1 MNKSEIFDR
10 LKEGMQAA
18 GFSDEEKE
26 LHLQHYTE
34 KFAGYTDEMLFEEIG
49 KRGGIDAFVQ
59 SVIGN
64 RNNVL
69 LKDVVYRKAVGIPQE
84 DLSTG
89 VSKDHAGQ
97 SNDET
102 LHQVDH
108 QDLSN
113 SSAVDNNST
122 SFPKSRDENDLGS
135 QTSSASATSEQEMRA
150 VDKHSNDAES
160 ILSAE
165 NTNGSQNEQVPG
177 TNTENADNDTT
188 DMAQTSRDAVEA
200 ETSEDQIPAQADA
213 KQLEYGDL
221 AFLFGDEP
229 EEDEEESGLSG
240 GSDGGRDLSAEENE
254 TDDSFFPTDDERYF
268 SQQSA
273 LNTESEP
280 VNGDETQEQQN
291 TEEPLPL
298 GATHTDGAPN
308 MQQGFQTNDILADDA
323 TRVMPSHLEEQQTV
337 GQTLATHL
345 TDLPDEDIGA
355 DNTAA
360 TFDQAATRSIDTQ
373 DTDDEMQTAD
383 EIPSP
388 RTSHLREITYRGE
401 PSPEARRKFIIGATL
416 LSPFGALIFLVC
428 MSVVG
433 IIWLVSV
440 LLIPL
445 LLALMLAICVVGI
458 VLSVVGFVY
467 GLSQL
472 FTVKP
477 VGMFEIGLGIII
489 LGATILIST
498 LIYNL
503 AVRVIPKLVRRCWR
517 LVCRTFWLLADLFCY
532 IRGECYRT

>member
-122 SFPKSRDENDLGS
+122 SFPKSRDENDLES

-160 ILSAE
+160 TLSAE
-165 NTNGSQNEQVPG
+165 NTNGSHNEQVPG
-177 TNTENADNDTT
+177 TNTDNADNDTS
-188 DMAQTSRDAVEA
+188 DIAQTSRDDVEA
-200 ETSEDQIPAQADA
+200 ETSEDQIPAQSNA

-240 GSDGGRDLSAEENE
+240 GSDGGRDLSVEENE

-268 SQQSA
+268 SQQAA
-273 LNTESEP
+273 LNTASEP

-298 GATHTDGAPN
+298 GSTHTDGAPN
-308 MQQGFQTNDILADDA
+308 MQQGIQTNDILADDA
-323 TRVMPSHLEEQQTV
+323 TRVMPSHLEEQQAV
-337 GQTLATHL
+337 AGRLATHL

-433 IIWLVSV
+433 VIWLVSV

-503 AVRVIPKLVRRCWR
+503 AVRVIPKLIRRCWR

-532 IRGECYRT
+532 IRGEYYRT

>member
-69 LKDVVYRKAVGIPQE
+69 LKDVVYRKTVGIPQE

-102 LHQVDH
+102 LHQVDD
-108 QDLSN
+108 QDRSN

-135 QTSSASATSEQEMRA
+135 QTSSVSATSEQEMRA

-160 ILSAE
+160 TLSAE
-165 NTNGSQNEQVPG
+165 NTNGSHNEQVFE
-177 TNTENADNDTT
+177 TNTDNTDNDTT
-188 DMAQTSRDAVEA
+188 DIAQTSRDNVEA
-200 ETSEDQIPAQADA
+200 ETSEDQIPVQADA

-240 GSDGGRDLSAEENE
+240 GSDGGRDLSVEENE

-268 SQQSA
+268 SQQAA
-273 LNTESEP
+273 LNTASEP

-298 GATHTDGAPN
+298 GATHTDGAQN
-308 MQQGFQTNDILADDA
+308 MQQGIQTNDILADDA
-323 TRVMPSHLEEQQTV
+323 TRVMPSHLEEQQAV
-337 GQTLATHL
+337 AGRLATHL

-489 LGATILIST
+489 LGATILICT

-503 AVRVIPKLVRRCWR
+503 AVRVIPKLIRRCWR

>member
-69 LKDVVYRKAVGIPQE
+69 LKDVVYRKTVGIPQE

-102 LHQVDH
+102 LHQVDD
-108 QDLSN
+108 QDRSN

-122 SFPKSRDENDLGS
+122 SFPKSRDENDLES
-135 QTSSASATSEQEMRA
+135 QTSSVSATSEQEMRA

-200 ETSEDQIPAQADA
+200 ETSEDQIPVQADA

-240 GSDGGRDLSAEENE
+240 GSDGGRDLSVEENE

-268 SQQSA
+268 SQQAA
-273 LNTESEP
+273 LNTAAEP
-280 VNGDETQEQQN
+280 INGDETQEQQN

-298 GATHTDGAPN
+298 GATHTDGAQN
-308 MQQGFQTNDILADDA
+308 MQQGIQTNDILADDA
-323 TRVMPSHLEEQQTV
+323 TRVMPSHLEEQQAV
-337 GQTLATHL
+337 AGSLATHL
-345 TDLPDEDIGA
+345 TDRPDEDIRA
-355 DNTAA
+355 DDTAA

-489 LGATILIST
+489 LGATILICT

-503 AVRVIPKLVRRCWR
+503 AVRVIPKLIRRCWR

>member
-122 SFPKSRDENDLGS
+122 SFPKSRDENDLES

-160 ILSAE
+160 TLSAE
-165 NTNGSQNEQVPG
+165 NTNGSHNEQVPG
-177 TNTENADNDTT
+177 TNTDNADNDTS
-188 DMAQTSRDAVEA
+188 DIAQTSRDDVEA
-200 ETSEDQIPAQADA
+200 ETSEDQIPAQSNA

-240 GSDGGRDLSAEENE
+240 GSDGGRDLSVEENE

-268 SQQSA
+268 SQQAA
-273 LNTESEP
+273 LNTASEP

-298 GATHTDGAPN
+298 GSTHTDGAPN
-308 MQQGFQTNDILADDA
+308 MQQGIQTNDILADDA
-323 TRVMPSHLEEQQTV
+323 TRVMPSHLEEQQAV
-337 GQTLATHL
+337 AGRLATHL

-433 IIWLVSV
+433 VIWLVSV

-503 AVRVIPKLVRRCWR
+503 AVRVIPKLIRRCWR

>member
-102 LHQVDH
+102 LHQVDD
-108 QDLSN
+108 QDRSN

-160 ILSAE
+160 TLSAE
-165 NTNGSQNEQVPG
+165 NTNGSHNEQTPG
-177 TNTENADNDTT
+177 TNTDNADNDTT
-188 DMAQTSRDAVEA
+188 DIAQTSRDDVEA
-200 ETSEDQIPAQADA
+200 ETSEDQIPVHADA

-229 EEDEEESGLSG
+229 EEDEEESGLVDG
-240 GSDGGRDLSAEENE
+240 LDGGRDLSVEENE

-268 SQQSA
+268 SQQAA
-273 LNTESEP
+273 LNTASEP

-298 GATHTDGAPN
+298 GSTHTDGAPN

-323 TRVMPSHLEEQQTV
+323 TRVMPSHMEEQQPV
-337 GQTLATHL
+337 AGRLATHL

-489 LGATILIST
+489 LGATILICT

-503 AVRVIPKLVRRCWR
+503 AVRVIPKLIRRCWR

>member
-89 VSKDHAGQ
+89 VSKDDAGQ

-102 LHQVDH
+102 LHQVDD
-108 QDLSN
+108 QDRSN

-135 QTSSASATSEQEMRA
+135 QTSSVSATSEQEMRA

-160 ILSAE
+160 TLSAE
-165 NTNGSQNEQVPG
+165 NTNGSHNEQVFE
-177 TNTENADNDTT
+177 TNTDNTDNDTT
-188 DMAQTSRDAVEA
+188 DIAQTSRDAVEA
-200 ETSEDQIPAQADA
+200 ETSEDQIPVQADA

-229 EEDEEESGLSG
+229 EEDEEESGLVD
-240 GSDGGRDLSAEENE
+240 GSDGGRDLSVEENE

-268 SQQSA
+268 SQQAA
-273 LNTESEP
+273 LNTASEP
-280 VNGDETQEQQN
+280 INGDETQEQQN

-298 GATHTDGAPN
+298 GATHTDGAQN
-308 MQQGFQTNDILADDA
+308 MQQGIQTNDILADDA
-323 TRVMPSHLEEQQTV
+323 TRVMPSHLEEQQAV
-337 GQTLATHL
+337 AGSLATHL
-345 TDLPDEDIGA
+345 TDLPDEDIRA
-355 DNTAA
+355 DDTAA

-503 AVRVIPKLVRRCWR
+503 AVRVIPKLIRRCWR

>member
-102 LHQVDH
+102 LHQMDH
-108 QDLSN
+108 QDRSN

-122 SFPKSRDENDLGS
+122 SFPKSRDENDLES
-135 QTSSASATSEQEMRA
+135 QTSSAFATSEQEMRA

>member
-34 KFAGYTDEMLFEEIG
+34 KFAGYTDDMLFEEIG
-49 KRGGIDAFVQ
+49 KRGGIDTFVQ

-89 VSKDHAGQ
+89 VSKDDAGQ

-102 LHQVDH
+102 LHQVDD
-108 QDLSN
+108 QDRSN

-122 SFPKSRDENDLGS
+122 SIPKSRDENDLGS
-135 QTSSASATSEQEMRA
+135 QTSSVSATSEQEMRA

-160 ILSAE
+160 TLSAE
-165 NTNGSQNEQVPG
+165 NTNGSHNEQVFE
-177 TNTENADNDTT
+177 TNTDNADNDTS
-188 DMAQTSRDAVEA
+188 DIAQTSRDDVEA
-200 ETSEDQIPAQADA
+200 ETSEDQIPVQADA

-229 EEDEEESGLSG
+229 EEDEEESGLAD
-240 GSDGGRDLSAEENE
+240 GSDGRRDLSVEENE

-268 SQQSA
+268 SQQAA
-273 LNTESEP
+273 LNTASEP

-308 MQQGFQTNDILADDA
+308 MQQGIQTNDILADDA
-323 TRVMPSHLEEQQTV
+323 TRVMPSYLEEQQAV
-337 GQTLATHL
+337 AGSLATHL
-345 TDLPDEDIGA
+345 TDLPDEDIGT

-433 IIWLVSV
+433 VIWLVSV

-489 LGATILIST
+489 LGATILICT

-503 AVRVIPKLVRRCWR
+503 AVRVIPKLIRRCWR

>member
-108 QDLSN
+108 QDLSS

-122 SFPKSRDENDLGS
+122 SFSKSRDENDLES
-135 QTSSASATSEQEMRA
+135 QTSSAFATSEQEMRA

-160 ILSAE
+160 ILSAK

-188 DMAQTSRDAVEA
+188 DIAQTSRDDVEV
-200 ETSEDQIPAQADA
+200 ETSEDQIPVQADE

-229 EEDEEESGLSG
+229 EEDEEESGLVD
-240 GSDGGRDLSAEENE
+240 GSDGGRGLSVGENE
-254 TDDSFFPTDDERYF
+254 TDESFFPTDERYF
-268 SQQSA
+268 SQQAA
-273 LNTESEP
+273 LNTASKSS
-280 VNGDETQEQQN
+280 NGDETQGLKN
-291 TEEPLPL
+291 TEEQLPFES
-298 GATHTDGAPN
+298 THIDGAQN
-308 MQQGFQTNDILADDA
+308 MQQGLQTNDIFADDA
-323 TRVMPSHLEEQQTV
+323 TRIMPSRLEEQQTV
-337 GQTLATHL
+337 GGRLATHL
-345 TDLPDEDIGA
+345 TDLQDEDMRA

-388 RTSHLREITYRGE
+388 RTSHLREITYHGE

-433 IIWLVSV
+433 VIWLVSV

-503 AVRVIPKLVRRCWR
+503 AVRVIPKLIRRCWR

>member
-160 ILSAE
+160 TLSAE
-165 NTNGSQNEQVPG
+165 NTNGSHNEQVFE
-177 TNTENADNDTT
+177 TNTDNTDNDTT
-188 DMAQTSRDAVEA
+188 DIAQTSRDNVEA

-240 GSDGGRDLSAEENE
+240 GSDGGRDLSVEENE

-268 SQQSA
+268 SQQAA
-273 LNTESEP
+273 LNTASEP

-323 TRVMPSHLEEQQTV
+323 TRVMPSYLEEQQAV
-337 GQTLATHL
+337 AGSLATHL
-345 TDLPDEDIGA
+345 TDLPDEDIGT

-433 IIWLVSV
+433 VIWLVSV

-503 AVRVIPKLVRRCWR
+503 AVRVIPKLIRRCWR

>member
-89 VSKDHAGQ
+89 VSKDDAGQ

-122 SFPKSRDENDLGS
+122 SFSKSRDENDLES
-135 QTSSASATSEQEMRA
+135 QTSSAFATSEQEMRA

-165 NTNGSQNEQVPG
+165 NTNGSHNEQVFE
-177 TNTENADNDTT
+177 TNTDNTDNDTT
-188 DMAQTSRDAVEA
+188 DIAQTSRDNVEA

-240 GSDGGRDLSAEENE
+240 GSDGRRDLSVEENE

-268 SQQSA
+268 SQQAA
-273 LNTESEP
+273 LNTASEP

-298 GATHTDGAPN
+298 GATHTDGAQN
-308 MQQGFQTNDILADDA
+308 MQQGIQTNDILADDA
-323 TRVMPSHLEEQQTV
+323 TRVMPSYLEEQQAV
-337 GQTLATHL
+337 GQALATHL

-503 AVRVIPKLVRRCWR
+503 AVRVIPKLIRRCWR

>member
-160 ILSAE
+160 TLSAE
-165 NTNGSQNEQVPG
+165 NTNGSHNEQVFE
-177 TNTENADNDTT
+177 TNTDNTDNDTT
-188 DMAQTSRDAVEA
+188 DIAQTSRDNVEA

-229 EEDEEESGLSG
+229 EEDEEESGLVDG
-240 GSDGGRDLSAEENE
+240 LDGGRDLSVEENE

-268 SQQSA
+268 SQQAA
-273 LNTESEP
+273 LNTASEP

-323 TRVMPSHLEEQQTV
+323 TRVMPSYLEEQQAV
-337 GQTLATHL
+337 AGSLATHL
-345 TDLPDEDIGA
+345 TDLPDEDIGT

-433 IIWLVSV
+433 VIWLVSV

-503 AVRVIPKLVRRCWR
+503 AVRVIPKLIRRCWR

>member
-122 SFPKSRDENDLGS
+122 SFPKSRDENDLES

-160 ILSAE
+160 TLSAE
-165 NTNGSQNEQVPG
+165 NTNGSHNEQVFE
-177 TNTENADNDTT
+177 TNTDNADNDTS
-188 DMAQTSRDAVEA
+188 DIAQTSRDDI
-200 ETSEDQIPAQADA
+200 ETETNEDQMPAQADA

-229 EEDEEESGLSG
+229 EEDEEESGLVDG
-240 GSDGGRDLSAEENE
+240 IDGGRDLSVEENE

-268 SQQSA
+268 SQQAA
-273 LNTESEP
+273 LNTASEP

-308 MQQGFQTNDILADDA
+308 MQQGIQTNDILADDA
-323 TRVMPSHLEEQQTV
+323 TRVMPSYLEEQQAV
-337 GQTLATHL
+337 AGSLATHL

-433 IIWLVSV
+433 VIWLVSV

>member
-102 LHQVDH
+102 LHQVDD
-108 QDLSN
+108 QDRSN

-160 ILSAE
+160 TLSAE
-165 NTNGSQNEQVPG
+165 NTNGSHNVQVFE
-177 TNTENADNDTT
+177 TNTDNTDNDTT
-188 DMAQTSRDAVEA
+188 DIAQTSRDDVEA
-200 ETSEDQIPAQADA
+200 ETSEDQIPVQADA

-240 GSDGGRDLSAEENE
+240 GSDGGRDLSVEENE

-268 SQQSA
+268 SQQAA
-273 LNTESEP
+273 LNTASEP

-308 MQQGFQTNDILADDA
+308 MQQGHQTNDILADDA
-323 TRVMPSHLEEQQTV
+323 TRVMPSYLEEQQAV
-337 GQTLATHL
+337 AGRLATHL

-433 IIWLVSV
+433 VIWLVSV

-445 LLALMLAICVVGI
+445 LLALMLAICVIGI

-503 AVRVIPKLVRRCWR
+503 AVRVIPKLIRRCWR

>member
-122 SFPKSRDENDLGS
+122 SFPKSRDENDLES

-160 ILSAE
+160 TLSAE
-165 NTNGSQNEQVPG
+165 NTNGSHNEQVPG
-177 TNTENADNDTT
+177 TNTDNADNDTS
-188 DMAQTSRDAVEA
+188 DIAQTSRDDVEA
-200 ETSEDQIPAQADA
+200 ETSEDQIPAQSNA

-240 GSDGGRDLSAEENE
+240 GSDGGRDLSVEENE

-268 SQQSA
+268 SQQAA
-273 LNTESEP
+273 LNTASEP

-298 GATHTDGAPN
+298 GSTHTDGAPN
-308 MQQGFQTNDILADDA
+308 MQQGIQTNDILADDA
-323 TRVMPSHLEEQQTV
+323 TRVMPSHLEEQQAV
-337 GQTLATHL
+337 AGRLATHL

-433 IIWLVSV
+433 VIWLVSV

-503 AVRVIPKLVRRCWR
+503 AVRVIPKLIRRCCR

>member
-89 VSKDHAGQ
+89 VSKDDAGQ

-102 LHQVDH
+102 LHQVDD
-108 QDLSN
+108 QDRSN
-113 SSAVDNNST
+113 NSAVDNNST
-122 SFPKSRDENDLGS
+122 FFSKSRDENDLES

-160 ILSAE
+160 TLSAE
-165 NTNGSQNEQVPG
+165 NTNGSHNEQVFE
-177 TNTENADNDTT
+177 TNTDNADNDTS
-188 DMAQTSRDAVEA
+188 DIAQTSRDDVEA
-200 ETSEDQIPAQADA
+200 ETSEDQIPVHADA

-229 EEDEEESGLSG
+229 EEDEEESGLAD
-240 GSDGGRDLSAEENE
+240 GSDGRRDLSAEENE

-268 SQQSA
+268 SQQAA
-273 LNTESEP
+273 LNTASEP

-298 GATHTDGAPN
+298 GATHTDGAQN
-308 MQQGFQTNDILADDA
+308 LQQGIQTNDILADDA
-323 TRVMPSHLEEQQTV
+323 TRVMPSHLEEQQAV
-337 GQTLATHL
+337 AGRLATHL

-373 DTDDEMQTAD
+373 NTDDEMQTAD
-383 EIPSP
+383 EMPSP

-433 IIWLVSV
+433 VIWLVSV
-440 LLIPL
+440 LFIPL

-489 LGATILIST
+489 LGATILICT

-503 AVRVIPKLVRRCWR
+503 AVRVIPKLIRRCWR

>member
-69 LKDVVYRKAVGIPQE
+69 LKDVVYRKTVGIPQE

-102 LHQVDH
+102 LHQVDD
-108 QDLSN
+108 QDRSN

-122 SFPKSRDENDLGS
+122 SFPKSRDENDLES
-135 QTSSASATSEQEMRA
+135 QTSSVSATSEQEMRA

-200 ETSEDQIPAQADA
+200 ETSEDQIPVQADA

-240 GSDGGRDLSAEENE
+240 GSDGGRDLSVEENE

-268 SQQSA
+268 SQQAA
-273 LNTESEP
+273 LNTASEP
-280 VNGDETQEQQN
+280 IIGDETQEQQN

-298 GATHTDGAPN
+298 GATHTDGAQN
-308 MQQGFQTNDILADDA
+308 MQQGIQTNDILADDA
-323 TRVMPSHLEEQQTV
+323 TRVMPSHLEEQQAV
-337 GQTLATHL
+337 AGSLATHL
-345 TDLPDEDIGA
+345 TDLPDEDIRA
-355 DNTAA
+355 DDTAA

-489 LGATILIST
+489 LGATILICT

-503 AVRVIPKLVRRCWR
+503 AVRVIPKLIRRCWR

>member
-89 VSKDHAGQ
+89 VSKDDAGQ

-113 SSAVDNNST
+113 SSVVDNNST
-122 SFPKSRDENDLGS
+122 SFSKSRDENDLGS
-135 QTSSASATSEQEMRA
+135 QTSSDSATSEQEMRA
-150 VDKHSNDAES
+150 VDQHSNDAVS
-160 ILSAE
+160 TLSAE
-165 NTNGSQNEQVPG
+165 NTNGSHNEQVPG
-177 TNTENADNDTT
+177 TNTDNADNDTS
-188 DMAQTSRDAVEA
+188 DIAQTSRDDVEA
-200 ETSEDQIPAQADA
+200 ETSEDQIPTQSNA

-229 EEDEEESGLSG
+229 EEDEEESGLAD
-240 GSDGGRDLSAEENE
+240 GSDGGRDSSVEENE
-254 TDDSFFPTDDERYF
+254 TDESFFPTDDERYF
-268 SQQSA
+268 SQQAA
-273 LNTESEP
+273 LNTVSEP

-298 GATHTDGAPN
+298 GATHTDGAQN
-308 MQQGFQTNDILADDA
+308 MQQGIQTNDILADDA
-323 TRVMPSHLEEQQTV
+323 TRVMPSHLEEQQAV
-337 GQTLATHL
+337 AGSLATHL

-433 IIWLVSV
+433 VIWLFSV

-477 VGMFEIGLGIII
+477 VGLFEIGLGIII

-498 LIYNL
+498 LVYNL
-503 AVRVIPKLVRRCWR
+503 AVRVIPKLIRRCWR

>member
-89 VSKDHAGQ
+89 VSKDDAGQ

-122 SFPKSRDENDLGS
+122 SFPKSRDENDLES

-150 VDKHSNDAES
+150 VDQHSNDAES
-160 ILSAE
+160 TLSGE
-165 NTNGSQNEQVPG
+165 STNSLQNEQLPE
-177 TNTENADNDTT
+177 TNTDNTDNDTS
-188 DMAQTSRDAVEA
+188 DIAQTSRDAVEA

-298 GATHTDGAPN
+298 GSTHTDGAPN
-308 MQQGFQTNDILADDA
+308 MQQGFQTNDILADDT

-503 AVRVIPKLVRRCWR
+503 AVRVIPKLIRRCWR

>member
-102 LHQVDH
+102 LHQVDD
-108 QDLSN
+108 QDRSN

-122 SFPKSRDENDLGS
+122 SFPKSRDENDLES
-135 QTSSASATSEQEMRA
+135 QTSSVSATSEQEMRA

-160 ILSAE
+160 TLSAE
-165 NTNGSQNEQVPG
+165 NTNGSHNEQVFE
-177 TNTENADNDTT
+177 TNTDNTDNDTT
-188 DMAQTSRDAVEA
+188 DIAQTSRDNVEA
-200 ETSEDQIPAQADA
+200 ETSEDQIPVQADA

-229 EEDEEESGLSG
+229 EEDEEESGLVDG
-240 GSDGGRDLSAEENE
+240 LDGGRDLSVEENE
-254 TDDSFFPTDDERYF
+254 TDESFFSTDDERYF

-273 LNTESEP
+273 LNTASEP

-298 GATHTDGAPN
+298 GSTHTDGAPN

-323 TRVMPSHLEEQQTV
+323 TRVMPSHLEEQQPV
-337 GQTLATHL
+337 AGRLATHL

-433 IIWLVSV
+433 VIWLVSV

-503 AVRVIPKLVRRCWR
+503 AVRVIPKLVRRCCR

>member
-89 VSKDHAGQ
+89 VSKDDAGQ

-102 LHQVDH
+102 LHQVDD
-108 QDLSN
+108 QDRSN

-160 ILSAE
+160 TLSAE
-165 NTNGSQNEQVPG
+165 NTNGSHNEQVFE
-177 TNTENADNDTT
+177 TNTDNTDNDTT
-188 DMAQTSRDAVEA
+188 DIAQTSRDAVEA
-200 ETSEDQIPAQADA
+200 ETSEDQIPVQADA

-240 GSDGGRDLSAEENE
+240 GSDGGRDLSVEENE

-268 SQQSA
+268 SQQAA
-273 LNTESEP
+273 LNTASEP

-298 GATHTDGAPN
+298 GSTHTDGAPN
-308 MQQGFQTNDILADDA
+308 MQQGHQTNDILADDA
-323 TRVMPSHLEEQQTV
+323 TRVMPSHLEEQQPV
-337 GQTLATHL
+337 AGRLATHL
-345 TDLPDEDIGA
+345 TDLPDEDIRA
-355 DNTAA
+355 DDTAA

-433 IIWLVSV
+433 VICLVSV
-440 LLIPL
+440 LFIPL

-489 LGATILIST
+489 LGATILICT

-503 AVRVIPKLVRRCWR
+503 AVRVIPKLIRRCWR

>member
-49 KRGGIDAFVQ
+49 KRGGIDTFVQ

-102 LHQVDH
+102 LHQVDD
-108 QDLSN
+108 QDRSN

-122 SFPKSRDENDLGS
+122 SFPKSRDENDLES

-160 ILSAE
+160 TLSAE
-165 NTNGSQNEQVPG
+165 NTNDSHNEQVPG
-177 TNTENADNDTT
+177 TNTDSTDNDTT
-188 DMAQTSRDAVEA
+188 DIAQTSRDNVEA
-200 ETSEDQIPAQADA
+200 ETSEDQIPVQADA

-229 EEDEEESGLSG
+229 EEDEEESGLVD
-240 GSDGGRDLSAEENE
+240 GSDGGRDLSVEENE

-268 SQQSA
+268 SQQAA
-273 LNTESEP
+273 LNTASEP

-298 GATHTDGAPN
+298 GSTHTDGAPN

-323 TRVMPSHLEEQQTV
+323 TRVMPSHLEEQQPV
-337 GQTLATHL
+337 AGSLATHL
-345 TDLPDEDIGA
+345 TDLPDEDIRA
-355 DNTAA
+355 DDTAA

-433 IIWLVSV
+433 VIWLVSV

-489 LGATILIST
+489 LGATILICT

-503 AVRVIPKLVRRCWR
+503 AVRVIPKLIRRCWR

>member
-69 LKDVVYRKAVGIPQE
+69 LKDVVYRKTVGIPQE

-113 SSAVDNNST
+113 NSAVDNNST

-135 QTSSASATSEQEMRA
+135 QTSSVSATSEQEMRA

-160 ILSAE
+160 TLSAE
-165 NTNGSQNEQVPG
+165 NTNGSHNEQVFE
-177 TNTENADNDTT
+177 TNTDNTDNDTT
-188 DMAQTSRDAVEA
+188 DIAQTSRDNVEA
-200 ETSEDQIPAQADA
+200 ETSEDQIPVQADA

-229 EEDEEESGLSG
+229 EEDEEESGLVDG
-240 GSDGGRDLSAEENE
+240 LDGGRDLSVEENE

-268 SQQSA
+268 SQQAA
-273 LNTESEP
+273 LNTASEP

-298 GATHTDGAPN
+298 GATHTDGAQN
-308 MQQGFQTNDILADDA
+308 MQQGIQTNDILADDA
-323 TRVMPSHLEEQQTV
+323 TRVMPSHLEEQQAV
-337 GQTLATHL
+337 AGRLATHL

-489 LGATILIST
+489 LGATILICT

-503 AVRVIPKLVRRCWR
+503 AVRVIPKLIRRCWR

>member
-1 MNKSEIFDR
+1 MSKSEIFDR

-49 KRGGIDAFVQ
+49 KRGGIDTFVQ

-69 LKDVVYRKAVGIPQE
+69 LKDVVYRKAVSIPQE

-102 LHQVDH
+102 LHQVDD
-108 QDLSN
+108 QDRSN

-160 ILSAE
+160 TLSAE
-165 NTNGSQNEQVPG
+165 NTNGSHNEQVFE
-177 TNTENADNDTT
+177 TNTDNTDNDTT
-188 DMAQTSRDAVEA
+188 DIAQTSRDNVEA

-229 EEDEEESGLSG
+229 EEDEEESGLVDG
-240 GSDGGRDLSAEENE
+240 LDGGRDLSVEENE

-268 SQQSA
+268 SQQAA
-273 LNTESEP
+273 LNTASEP

-323 TRVMPSHLEEQQTV
+323 TRVMPSYLEEQQAV
-337 GQTLATHL
+337 AGSLATHL

-355 DNTAA
+355 YNTAA

-433 IIWLVSV
+433 VIWLVSV

-477 VGMFEIGLGIII
+477 VGLFEIGLGIII

-498 LIYNL
+498 LVYNL
-503 AVRVIPKLVRRCWR
+503 AVRVIPKLIRRCWR

>member
-69 LKDVVYRKAVGIPQE
+69 LKDVVYRKAVGITQE

-89 VSKDHAGQ
+89 VSKDDAGQ

-102 LHQVDH
+102 LHQVDD

-113 SSAVDNNST
+113 NSAVDNNST

-165 NTNGSQNEQVPG
+165 NTNGSHNEQVFE
-177 TNTENADNDTT
+177 TNTDNADNDTS
-188 DMAQTSRDAVEA
+188 DIAQTSRDDVEA
-200 ETSEDQIPAQADA
+200 ETSEDQIPVQADA

-240 GSDGGRDLSAEENE
+240 GSDGGRDLSVEENE

-268 SQQSA
+268 SQQAA
-273 LNTESEP
+273 LNTASEP

-298 GATHTDGAPN
+298 GSTHTDGAPN

-323 TRVMPSHLEEQQTV
+323 TRVMPSHLEEQQPV
-337 GQTLATHL
+337 AVSLATHL

-433 IIWLVSV
+433 IIWLISV

-517 LVCRTFWLLADLFCY
+517 LVHRTFWLLADLFCY

>member
-49 KRGGIDAFVQ
+49 KRGGIDTFVQ

-89 VSKDHAGQ
+89 VSKDRDGQ

-102 LHQVDH
+102 LHQADD
-108 QDLSN
+108 QDQSN

-122 SFPKSRDENDLGS
+122 SFSKSRDENDLES

-160 ILSAE
+160 TLSAE

-177 TNTENADNDTT
+177 TNTDNTDNDTT
-188 DMAQTSRDAVEA
+188 DIAHTSRDAVEA
-200 ETSEDQIPAQADA
+200 ETIEDQISVQADA

-229 EEDEEESGLSG
+229 EEDEEESGLAD
-240 GSDGGRDLSAEENE
+240 GSDGGRDLSVEENE

-268 SQQSA
+268 SQQAA
-273 LNTESEP
+273 LNTASEP

-298 GATHTDGAPN
+298 GSTHTDGAPN
-308 MQQGFQTNDILADDA
+308 MQQGHQTNDILADDA
-323 TRVMPSHLEEQQTV
+323 TRVMPSHLEEQQAV

-345 TDLPDEDIGA
+345 TDLPDEDIVA
-355 DNTAA
+355 DNTVA

-433 IIWLVSV
+433 VIWLVSV

-489 LGATILIST
+489 LGATILICT

>member
-102 LHQVDH
+102 LHQVDD
-108 QDLSN
+108 QDRSN

-122 SFPKSRDENDLGS
+122 SFPKGRDENDPGS

-160 ILSAE
+160 TLSAE
-165 NTNGSQNEQVPG
+165 NTNGSHNEQVFE
-177 TNTENADNDTT
+177 TNTDNADNDTT
-188 DMAQTSRDAVEA
+188 DIAQTSRDDVEA
-200 ETSEDQIPAQADA
+200 ETNEDQMPAQADA

-229 EEDEEESGLSG
+229 EEDEEESGLVD
-240 GSDGGRDLSAEENE
+240 GSDGGRDLSVEENE

-268 SQQSA
+268 SQQAA
-273 LNTESEP
+273 LNTASEP

-298 GATHTDGAPN
+298 GATHTDGAQN
-308 MQQGFQTNDILADDA
+308 MQQGIQTNDILADDA
-323 TRVMPSHLEEQQTV
+323 TRVMPSYLEEQQAV
-337 GQTLATHL
+337 AESLATHL
-345 TDLPDEDIGA
+345 TDLPDEDIRT

-433 IIWLVSV
+433 VIWLVSV

-503 AVRVIPKLVRRCWR
+503 AVRVIPKLIRRCWR

>member
-69 LKDVVYRKAVGIPQE
+69 LKDVVYRKTVGIPQE

-102 LHQVDH
+102 LHQVDD
-108 QDLSN
+108 QDRSN

-135 QTSSASATSEQEMRA
+135 QTSSVSATSEQEMRA

-160 ILSAE
+160 TLSAE
-165 NTNGSQNEQVPG
+165 NTNGSHNEQVFE
-177 TNTENADNDTT
+177 TNTDNTDNDTT
-188 DMAQTSRDAVEA
+188 DIAQTSRDNVEA
-200 ETSEDQIPAQADA
+200 ETSEDQIPVQADA

-229 EEDEEESGLSG
+229 EEDEEESGLVDG
-240 GSDGGRDLSAEENE
+240 LDGGRDLSVEENE

-268 SQQSA
+268 SQQAA
-273 LNTESEP
+273 LNTASEP

-298 GATHTDGAPN
+298 GATHTDGAQN
-308 MQQGFQTNDILADDA
+308 MQQGIQTNDILADDA
-323 TRVMPSHLEEQQTV
+323 TRVMPSHLEEQQAV
-337 GQTLATHL
+337 AGRLATHL

-489 LGATILIST
+489 LGATILICT

-503 AVRVIPKLVRRCWR
+503 AVRVIPKLIRRCWR

>member
-122 SFPKSRDENDLGS
+122 SFPKSRDENDLES

-160 ILSAE
+160 TLSAE
-165 NTNGSQNEQVPG
+165 NTNGSHNEQVFE
-177 TNTENADNDTT
+177 TNTDNADNDTS
-188 DMAQTSRDAVEA
+188 DIAQTSRDDVEA
-200 ETSEDQIPAQADA
+200 ETSEDQIPAQSNA

-240 GSDGGRDLSAEENE
+240 GSDGGRDLSVEENE

-268 SQQSA
+268 SQQAA
-273 LNTESEP
+273 LNTASEP

-298 GATHTDGAPN
+298 GSTHTDGAPN
-308 MQQGFQTNDILADDA
+308 MQQGIQTNDILADDA
-323 TRVMPSHLEEQQTV
+323 TRVMPSHLEEQQAV
-337 GQTLATHL
+337 AGRLATHL

-433 IIWLVSV
+433 VIWLVSV

-503 AVRVIPKLVRRCWR
+503 AVRVIPKLIRRCWR

>member
-69 LKDVVYRKAVGIPQE
+69 LKDVVYRKAVGITQE

-89 VSKDHAGQ
+89 VSKDHAWQ

-122 SFPKSRDENDLGS
+122 SFSKSRDKNDLGS
-135 QTSSASATSEQEMRA
+135 QTSSVSATSEQEMRA

-160 ILSAE
+160 TLSAE
-165 NTNGSQNEQVPG
+165 NTNGSHNEQVFE
-177 TNTENADNDTT
+177 TNTDNTDNDTT
-188 DMAQTSRDAVEA
+188 DIAQTSRDNVEA

-229 EEDEEESGLSG
+229 EEDEEESGLAD
-240 GSDGGRDLSAEENE
+240 GSDGGRDLSVEENE

-268 SQQSA
+268 SQQAA
-273 LNTESEP
+273 LNTASEP

-308 MQQGFQTNDILADDA
+308 MQQGIQTNDILADDA
-323 TRVMPSHLEEQQTV
+323 TRVMPSHMEEQQAV
-337 GQTLATHL
+337 AGRLATHL
-345 TDLPDEDIGA
+345 TDLPDEDIRA

-489 LGATILIST
+489 LGATILICT

-503 AVRVIPKLVRRCWR
+503 AVRVIPKLIRRCWR

>member
-102 LHQVDH
+102 LHQVGH

-122 SFPKSRDENDLGS
+122 SFSKSRDENDLGS
-135 QTSSASATSEQEMRA
+135 QTSSDSATSEQEMRA
-150 VDKHSNDAES
+150 VDQHSNDAVS
-160 ILSAE
+160 TLSAE
-165 NTNGSQNEQVPG
+165 NTNGSHNEQVPG
-177 TNTENADNDTT
+177 TNTDNADNDTS
-188 DMAQTSRDAVEA
+188 DIAQTSRDDVEA
-200 ETSEDQIPAQADA
+200 ETSEDQIPTQSNA

-229 EEDEEESGLSG
+229 EEDEEESGLAD
-240 GSDGGRDLSAEENE
+240 GSDGGRDSSVEENE
-254 TDDSFFPTDDERYF
+254 TDESFFPTDDERYF
-268 SQQSA
+268 SQQSV
-273 LNTESEP
+273 LNTASEP

-308 MQQGFQTNDILADDA
+308 MQQGIQTNDILADDA
-323 TRVMPSHLEEQQTV
+323 TRVMPSHLEEQQAV
-337 GQTLATHL
+337 AGSLATHL

-383 EIPSP
+383 EMPSP

-433 IIWLVSV
+433 VIWLVSV

-489 LGATILIST
+489 LGAAILIST

-503 AVRVIPKLVRRCWR
+503 AVRVIPKLIRRCWR

>member
-69 LKDVVYRKAVGIPQE
+69 LKDVVYRKTVGIPQE

-102 LHQVDH
+102 LHQVDD
-108 QDLSN
+108 QDRSN

-122 SFPKSRDENDLGS
+122 SFSKSRDENDLGS

-160 ILSAE
+160 TLSAE
-165 NTNGSQNEQVPG
+165 NTNGSHNEQVFE
-177 TNTENADNDTT
+177 TNTDNTDNDTT
-188 DMAQTSRDAVEA
+188 DIAQTSRDNVEA
-200 ETSEDQIPAQADA
+200 ETSEDQIPVQADA

-229 EEDEEESGLSG
+229 EEDEEESGLVDG
-240 GSDGGRDLSAEENE
+240 LDGGRDLSVEENE

-268 SQQSA
+268 SQQAA
-273 LNTESEP
+273 LNTASEP

-298 GATHTDGAPN
+298 GATHTDGAQN
-308 MQQGFQTNDILADDA
+308 MQQGIQTNDILADDA
-323 TRVMPSHLEEQQTV
+323 TRVMPSHLEEQQPV
-337 GQTLATHL
+337 AGRLATHL

-489 LGATILIST
+489 LGATILICT

-503 AVRVIPKLVRRCWR
+503 AVRVIPKLIRRCWR

>member
-49 KRGGIDAFVQ
+49 KRGGIDTFVQ

-89 VSKDHAGQ
+89 VSKDDAGQ

-102 LHQVDH
+102 LHQVDD
-108 QDLSN
+108 QDRSN

-122 SFPKSRDENDLGS
+122 SIPKSRDENDLGS
-135 QTSSASATSEQEMRA
+135 QTSSVSATSEQEMRA

-160 ILSAE
+160 TLSAE
-165 NTNGSQNEQVPG
+165 NTNGSHNEQVFE
-177 TNTENADNDTT
+177 TNTDNADNDTS
-188 DMAQTSRDAVEA
+188 DIAQTSRDDVEA
-200 ETSEDQIPAQADA
+200 ETSEDQIPVQADA

-229 EEDEEESGLSG
+229 EEDEEESGLAD
-240 GSDGGRDLSAEENE
+240 GSDGRRDLSVEENE

-268 SQQSA
+268 SQQAA
-273 LNTESEP
+273 LNTASEP

-308 MQQGFQTNDILADDA
+308 MQQGIQTNDILADDA
-323 TRVMPSHLEEQQTV
+323 TRVMPSYLEEQQAV
-337 GQTLATHL
+337 AGSLATHL
-345 TDLPDEDIGA
+345 TDLPDEDIGT

-433 IIWLVSV
+433 VIWLVSV

-489 LGATILIST
+489 LGATILICT

-503 AVRVIPKLVRRCWR
+503 AVRVIPKLIRRCWR

>member
-89 VSKDHAGQ
+89 VSKDDAGQ

-102 LHQVDH
+102 LHQVDD
-108 QDLSN
+108 QDRSN

-160 ILSAE
+160 TLSAE
-165 NTNGSQNEQVPG
+165 NTNGSHNEQVFE
-177 TNTENADNDTT
+177 TNTDNTDNDTT
-188 DMAQTSRDAVEA
+188 DIAQTSRDAVEA
-200 ETSEDQIPAQADA
+200 ETSEDQIPVQADA

-240 GSDGGRDLSAEENE
+240 GSDGGRDLSVEENE

-268 SQQSA
+268 SQQAA
-273 LNTESEP
+273 LNTASEP

-298 GATHTDGAPN
+298 GSTHTDGAPN
-308 MQQGFQTNDILADDA
+308 MQQGHQTNDILADDA
-323 TRVMPSHLEEQQTV
+323 TRVMPSHLEEQQPV
-337 GQTLATHL
+337 AGRLATHL
-345 TDLPDEDIGA
+345 TDLPDEDIRA
-355 DNTAA
+355 DDTAA

-433 IIWLVSV
+433 VICLVSV
-440 LLIPL
+440 LFIPL

-489 LGATILIST
+489 LGATILICT
-498 LIYNL
+498 LIYKL
-503 AVRVIPKLVRRCWR
+503 AVRVIPKLIRRCWR

>member
-69 LKDVVYRKAVGIPQE
+69 LKDVVYRKAVGITQE

-89 VSKDHAGQ
+89 VSKDDAGQ

-113 SSAVDNNST
+113 NSAVDNNST

-165 NTNGSQNEQVPG
+165 NTNGSHNEQVFE
-177 TNTENADNDTT
+177 TNTDNADNDTS
-188 DMAQTSRDAVEA
+188 DIAQTSRDDVEA
-200 ETSEDQIPAQADA
+200 ETSEDQIPVQADA

-240 GSDGGRDLSAEENE
+240 GSDGGRDLSVEENE

-268 SQQSA
+268 SQQAA
-273 LNTESEP
+273 LNTASEP

-298 GATHTDGAPN
+298 GSTHTDGAPN

-323 TRVMPSHLEEQQTV
+323 TRVMPSHLEEQQPV
-337 GQTLATHL
+337 AVSLATHL

-433 IIWLVSV
+433 IIWLISV

-503 AVRVIPKLVRRCWR
+503 AVRVIPKLIRRCWR

>member
-113 SSAVDNNST
+113 NSAVDNNST
-122 SFPKSRDENDLGS
+122 SFPKSRDENDLEL
-135 QTSSASATSEQEMRA
+135 QTSSASAKSEQEMRA

-160 ILSAE
+160 TLSAE
-165 NTNGSQNEQVPG
+165 NTNGSHNEQVFE
-177 TNTENADNDTT
+177 TNTDSTDNDTT
-188 DMAQTSRDAVEA
+188 DIAQTSRDDVEA
-200 ETSEDQIPAQADA
+200 ETSEDQIPVQADA

-229 EEDEEESGLSG
+229 EEDEEESGLAD
-240 GSDGGRDLSAEENE
+240 GSDGGRDLSVEENE

-268 SQQSA
+268 SQQAA
-273 LNTESEP
+273 LNTASEP

-298 GATHTDGAPN
+298 GSTHTDGAPN
-308 MQQGFQTNDILADDA
+308 MQQGIQTNDILADDA
-323 TRVMPSHLEEQQTV
+323 TRVMPSHLEEQQAV
-337 GQTLATHL
+337 AGSLATHL

-433 IIWLVSV
+433 VIWLVSV
-440 LLIPL
+440 SLIPL

-489 LGATILIST
+489 LGATILICT

>member
-1 MNKSEIFDR
+1 MSKSEIFDR

-89 VSKDHAGQ
+89 VSKDDAGQ

-122 SFPKSRDENDLGS
+122 SFPKSRDENDLES

-160 ILSAE
+160 TLSAE
-165 NTNGSQNEQVPG
+165 NTNGSHNEQVFE
-177 TNTENADNDTT
+177 TNTDSTDNDTT
-188 DMAQTSRDAVEA
+188 DIAQTSRDDVEA
-200 ETSEDQIPAQADA
+200 ETSEDQIPVHADA

-229 EEDEEESGLSG
+229 EEDEEESGLAD
-240 GSDGGRDLSAEENE
+240 GSDGGRDLSVEENE
-254 TDDSFFPTDDERYF
+254 TDDSFFSTDDERYF
-268 SQQSA
+268 SQQAA
-273 LNTESEP
+273 LNTASEP
-280 VNGDETQEQQN
+280 VNGDEKQEQQN

-308 MQQGFQTNDILADDA
+308 MQQGIQTNDILADDA
-323 TRVMPSHLEEQQTV
+323 TRVMPSHLEEQQAV
-337 GQTLATHL
+337 AGRLATHL

-433 IIWLVSV
+433 VIWLVSV

-489 LGATILIST
+489 LGATILICT

-503 AVRVIPKLVRRCWR
+503 AVRVIPKLIRRCWR

>member
-89 VSKDHAGQ
+89 VSKDDAGQ

-122 SFPKSRDENDLGS
+122 SFSKSRDENDLES

-160 ILSAE
+160 TLSAE
-165 NTNGSQNEQVPG
+165 NTNGSHNEQVFE
-177 TNTENADNDTT
+177 TNTDNADNDTS
-188 DMAQTSRDAVEA
+188 DIAQTSRDDVEA
-200 ETSEDQIPAQADA
+200 ETSEDQIPAQSNA

-229 EEDEEESGLSG
+229 EEDEEESGLVD
-240 GSDGGRDLSAEENE
+240 GSDGRRDLSAEENE
-254 TDDSFFPTDDERYF
+254 TDESFFPTDDERYF
-268 SQQSA
+268 SQQSV
-273 LNTESEP
+273 LNTASEP

-291 TEEPLPL
+291 TEETLPL
-298 GATHTDGAPN
+298 GATHTDGAQN
-308 MQQGFQTNDILADDA
+308 MQQGIQTNDILADDA
-323 TRVMPSHLEEQQTV
+323 TRVMPSRLEEQQAV

-360 TFDQAATRSIDTQ
+360 IFDEAATRAIDTQ
-373 DTDDEMQTAD
+373 GTDEDMQTVD
-383 EIPSP
+383 EISSL

-433 IIWLVSV
+433 VIWLVSV

-498 LIYNL
+498 LVYNL
-503 AVRVIPKLVRRCWR
+503 AVRVIPKLIRRCWR

>member
-102 LHQVDH
+102 LHQVDD
-108 QDLSN
+108 QDRSN

-122 SFPKSRDENDLGS
+122 SFPKSRDENDLES

-160 ILSAE
+160 TLSAE
-165 NTNGSQNEQVPG
+165 NTNGSHNEQTPE
-177 TNTENADNDTT
+177 TNTDNADNDTS
-188 DMAQTSRDAVEA
+188 DIAQTSRDAVEA
-200 ETSEDQIPAQADA
+200 ETIEDQISVQADA

-229 EEDEEESGLSG
+229 EEDEEESGLAD
-240 GSDGGRDLSAEENE
+240 GSDGGRDLSVEENE

-268 SQQSA
+268 SQQAA
-273 LNTESEP
+273 LNTASEP

-298 GATHTDGAPN
+298 GATHTDGAQN
-308 MQQGFQTNDILADDA
+308 MQQGIQTNDILADDA
-323 TRVMPSHLEEQQTV
+323 TRVMPSYLEEQQAV
-337 GQTLATHL
+337 AGRLATHL
-345 TDLPDEDIGA
+345 TDLPDEDIRA
-355 DNTAA
+355 DDTAA

-373 DTDDEMQTAD
+373 NTDDEMQTAD
-383 EIPSP
+383 EIPSS

-433 IIWLVSV
+433 VIWLVSV

-477 VGMFEIGLGIII
+477 VGLFEIGLGIII

-498 LIYNL
+498 LVYNL
-503 AVRVIPKLVRRCWR
+503 AVRVIPKLIRRCWR

>member
-89 VSKDHAGQ
+89 VSKDDAGQ

-113 SSAVDNNST
+113 SSAVDNHST
-122 SFPKSRDENDLGS
+122 SFPKSRDENDLES

-160 ILSAE
+160 TLSAE
-165 NTNGSQNEQVPG
+165 NTNGSHNEQVFEK
-177 TNTENADNDTT
+177 NTDSTDNDTT
-188 DMAQTSRDAVEA
+188 DIAQTSRDDVEA
-200 ETSEDQIPAQADA
+200 ETSEDQIPVQADA

-229 EEDEEESGLSG
+229 EEDEEESGLAD
-240 GSDGGRDLSAEENE
+240 GSDGGRDLSVEENE

-268 SQQSA
+268 SQQAA
-273 LNTESEP
+273 LNTASEP

-298 GATHTDGAPN
+298 GATHTDGAQN
-308 MQQGFQTNDILADDA
+308 MQQGIQTNDILADDA
-323 TRVMPSHLEEQQTV
+323 TRVMPSYLEEQQAV
-337 GQTLATHL
+337 AGSLATHL
-345 TDLPDEDIGA
+345 TDLPDEDIRA

-503 AVRVIPKLVRRCWR
+503 AVRVIPKLIRRCWR